1 MIRTEFYMTRP
12 DGVRLV
18 RTYSDSG
25 FRIVQDGTGT
35 VYDEAV
41 DPENMGRTYT
51 ESSEQIQD
59 EVTDTEA
66 LNTLLGRGMPDES
79 E

>member
-25 FRIVQDGTGT
+25 FRIVQDGTGA

-41 DPENMGRTYT
+41 DPEEMARTYT
-51 ESSEQIQD
+51 ESDELVQD
-59 EVTDTEA
+59 EITDHAA
-66 LNTLLGRGMPDES
+66 LNILLGRDDNES

>member
-25 FRIVQDGTGT
+25 FRIVQDGTGA

-41 DPENMGRTYT
+41 DPEETGRTYT
-51 ESSEQIQD
+51 ESDELVQD
-59 EVTDTEA
+59 EITDHAA
-66 LNTLLGRGMPDES
+66 LNILLGRDDNES

>member
-12 DGVRLV
+12 DGVRLI

-35 VYDEAV
+35 VYDEAI
-41 DPENMGRTYT
+41 DPEGMNRTYT
-51 ESSEQIQD
+51 ESDEQIQD
-59 EVTDTEA
+59 EVADHAA
-66 LNTLLGRGMPDES
+66 LNILLGRDDDES